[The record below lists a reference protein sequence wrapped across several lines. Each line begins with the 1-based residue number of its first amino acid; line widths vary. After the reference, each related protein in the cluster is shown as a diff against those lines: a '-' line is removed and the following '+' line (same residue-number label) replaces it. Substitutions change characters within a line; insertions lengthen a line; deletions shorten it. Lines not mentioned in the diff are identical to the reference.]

1 MHYNALPIYQL
12 EFQKF
17 CFIKKI
23 LENCRYLV
31 KTTFAVYLIIFKLI
45 FSKLRS
51 NLKFMKHLNCHLIGS
66 DKSNLLRKSHFLLK
80 SVFQTFFI
88 L

>member
-31 KTTFAVYLIIFKLI
+31 KTTFAVYLIIFKTEI
-45 FSKLRS
+45 KFEIYETFKLSFNR
-51 NLKFMKHLNCHLIGS
+51 F
-66 DKSNLLRKSHFLLK
+66 
-80 SVFQTFFI
+80 
-88 L
+88 